1 MVWQQAFSAVLRLVT
16 AVLLAWH
23 SICVAQLLDSSVSW
37 CCIRPCCA
45 MVFVTVLQHAVE
57 HIVWAAVL
65 KQLAIAMLDQQLYA
79 LD

>member
-1 MVWQQAFSAVLRLVT
+1 
-16 AVLLAWH
+16 
-23 SICVAQLLDSSVSW
+23 
-37 CCIRPCCA
+37 